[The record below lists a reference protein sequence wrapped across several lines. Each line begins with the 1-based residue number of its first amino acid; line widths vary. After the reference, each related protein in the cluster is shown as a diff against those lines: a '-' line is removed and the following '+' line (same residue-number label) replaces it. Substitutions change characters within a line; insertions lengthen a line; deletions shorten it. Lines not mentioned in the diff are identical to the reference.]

1 MIIRDPRPDPEELAR
16 ASRSS
21 LGLVPADL
29 ILSRASLVD
38 VWSLRVVENIDIAI
52 KGRII
57 CCVGRCTRSRGSS
70 TREIDLHGKYV
81 APGLIDPH
89 THIESTYLRP
99 SEFSKAVIARGTTT
113 VFADP
118 HEIANV
124 AGVAGLE
131 YMARE
136 LMESPLRAFL
146 LVPPN
151 VPASPR
157 SPDRGGASLEYS
169 EVLKIS
175 ESFSGVGE
183 VMDIGSLLDGVGD
196 YIDYVSR
203 ISMRWIVQGHA
214 AGLSGEDLDAYA
226 SLGMYND
233 HEVTNW
239 EELLEKLSK
248 GLIPIV
254 RYGSSWRD
262 LDRLY
267 RAIEK
272 YPQIVSI
279 ATDDIHAL
287 HIAREGHMDRAV
299 RRAIEL
305 GVDPVRAIA
314 SATIAPAILYGVHRW
329 IGSIAPGRYAD
340 IVVIDN
346 LDRLY
351 IESVYIEGNLVARHY
366 KYIAPDRR
374 PPDPPGNIVDS
385 IRVGDIDRIAPEM
398 PRGCGEAMVRA
409 IRPIHG
415 TTLTRE
421 ERFSIDCR
429 RLEAG
434 DLGGDLSFVAVV
446 NRYGRGTS
454 YVGLA
459 VDIGIEGGLASSIAH
474 DSHNIIAVGS
484 SIDDMRRAIA
494 SIVESRGGI
503 AYAYRGGVEAIVVL
517 EIAGLMSSKGYE
529 EVAEDLERL
538 FRTLERRGVGKPEDI
553 LQEIQLLSLTVIPEI
568 RITDRGLYHVTRRE
582 ILDLVVS
589 CRKPRIGS

>member
-21 LGLVPADL
+21 LGLIPADL
-29 ILSRASLVD
+29 ILSRTTLVD
-38 VWSLRVVENIDIAI
+38 VWSLRIVENVDIAI

-70 TREIDLHGKYV
+70 TREIDLRGKYV
-81 APGLIDPH
+81 APGFIDPH

-99 SEFSKAVIARGTTT
+99 SEFSKAVMVRGTTT
-113 VFADP
+113 VYADP

-131 YMARE
+131 YMVRE
-136 LMESPLRAFL
+136 LSESPLRVFL

-175 ESFSGVGE
+175 ERFSGVGE

-203 ISMRWIVQGHA
+203 ISMREIVQGHA

-233 HEVTNW
+233 HEVTSW
-239 EELLEKLSK
+239 EEFLEKLSK

-267 RAIEK
+267 RAIER

-340 IVVIDN
+340 LVVIDN
-346 LDRLY
+346 LDKLY
-351 IESVYIEGNLVARHY
+351 IESVYIEGKLVARHY
-366 KYIAPDRR
+366 KYVGPNRR
-374 PPDPPGNIVDS
+374 PPDPPREIVDS
-385 IRVGDIDRIAPEM
+385 IRVGIIDRIAPEI
-398 PRGCGEAMVRA
+398 PRGCEEVEVRA

-421 ERFSIDCR
+421 ERIRVDCR
-429 RLEAG
+429 ELGAG
-434 DLGGDLSFVAVV
+434 DLGGDLSLVAVV
-446 NRYGRGTS
+446 NRYGRGTG

-459 VDIGIEGGLASSIAH
+459 VDIGIEGAIASSMAH

-484 SIDDMRRAIA
+484 SMSDIRRAIE
-494 SIVESRGGI
+494 SIVGSRGGI
-503 AYAYRGGVEAIVVL
+503 AYVYRGRVEAVVVL
-517 EIAGLMSSKGYE
+517 EIAGLMSSKDYE
-529 EVAEDLERL
+529 EVAGDLERL
-538 FRTLERRGVGKPEDI
+538 FRALERHSAEKPEDI

-589 CRKPRIGS
+589 YRKPGIGS

>member
-21 LGLVPADL
+21 LGLIPADL
-29 ILSRASLVD
+29 ILSRVSLVD
-38 VWSLRVVENIDIAI
+38 VWSLRVVENVDIAI

-57 CCVGRCTRSRGSS
+57 SCVGRCIRSRGSS
-70 TREIDLHGKYV
+70 TKEIDLHGKYI

-99 SEFSKAVIARGTTT
+99 SEFSKAVMARGTTT

-124 AGVAGLE
+124 TGVAGLE

-136 LMESPLRAFL
+136 LSESLLRVFL

-169 EVLKIS
+169 EVLKIVD
-175 ESFSGVGE
+175 SFSGVGE

-203 ISMRWIVQGHA
+203 ISMRGIVQGHA

-233 HEVTNW
+233 HEVTGW
-239 EELLEKLSK
+239 EEFLEKLSK

-267 RAIEK
+267 RAIER

-340 IVVIDN
+340 LVVIDS

-366 KYIAPDRR
+366 RYVGPDKK
-374 PPDPPGNIVDS
+374 PPNPPRDMVDS
-385 IRVGDIDRIAPEM
+385 IRVGDIDRIAPEI
-398 PRGCGEAMVRA
+398 PRGCEEAEVRA

-421 ERFSIDCR
+421 ERISIDCR
-429 RLEAG
+429 GLVVG
-434 DLGGDLSFVAVV
+434 DLGGDLSLVAVV
-446 NRYGRGTS
+446 NRYGKGS
-454 YVGLA
+454 GYVGLA
-459 VDIGIEGGLASSIAH
+459 VDIGIEGALASSIAH

-484 SIDDMRRAIA
+484 SMGDIRMAIA

-503 AYAYRGGVEAIVVL
+503 SYVYKGRVEAAVVL

-529 EVAEDLERL
+529 DVAEDLERL
-538 FRTLERRGVGKPEDI
+538 FRALESSGVEKPEDI

-568 RITDRGLYHVTRRE
+568 RITDRGLYHVTRRQ
-582 ILDLVVS
+582 IMDLVVS
-589 CRKPRIGS
+589 YRKPGIES